1 KLFFNPNS
9 IVHAFHSQ
17 VEINRLNL
25 EREEGQEKRRIEMET
40 LYYELVHNLVFELT
54 RLGIETKNVKL
65 RVESIASRLAFNERR
80 ARALESLV
88 VYKPSGE
95 GEPAPPSTG
104 PGGAQPAGPR
114 PNQLV
119 PSVQPLS
126 VPAGQTAPPEGPG
139 QRSRRRRR
147 RRGRR

>member
-1 KLFFNPNS
+1 P
-9 IVHAFHSQ
+9 A
-17 VEINRLNL
+17 
-25 EREEGQEKRRIEMET
+25 
-40 LYYELVHNLVFELT
+40 
-54 RLGIETKNVKL
+54 
-65 RVESIASRLAFNERR
+65 
-80 ARALESLV
+80 
-88 VYKPSGE
+88 GE
-95 GEPAPPSTG
+95 DEPAPPSTG

-147 RRGRR
+147 RRGRRGGQPAAVVMSGLPGSSHGTSAPPPPSPPAPPAGPASPDTAGVYSEAPPAPSTAPGGKAEASRSREGQAAASYSAAFP